1 MFQGKMKAL
10 TFSYDDGVF
19 QDRRLIKIFNKYGIK
34 CTFNLNSDM
43 LGSAAAFFSHGMTIP
58 RVVPR
63 ASEIAAI
70 YQGHE
75 VAAHTLSHAM
85 LPNLPDEEVI
95 REVENDRRALS
106 EIVGYDVVG
115 LAYPNG
121 GVNYDQRVVKLL
133 QKHTGIRYAR
143 TLVCTNSFDRQTENL
158 LEYRPTVSH
167 NCGWDNLF
175 RLAHEFVAL
184 KPETP
189 KVFYIWGHSYE
200 FDKGDSWEK
209 MEELCSILAEKDD
222 IFYGTNKEVLL
233 CE

>member
-1 MFQGKMKAL
+1 MFHGKMKAL

-19 QDRRLIKIFNKYGIK
+19 QDRRLLKIFNKYGLK
-34 CTFNLNSDM
+34 GTFNLNSDM
-43 LGSAAAFFSHGMTIP
+43 LGSATAFFSHGMTIP

-70 YQGHE
+70 YEGHE
-75 VAAHTLSHAM
+75 VAAHTLTHAM
-85 LPNLPDEEVI
+85 LPKLSDEDVI
-95 REVENDRRALS
+95 REVENDRLALS
-106 EIVGYDVVG
+106 EIVGYEVVG

-121 GVNYDQRVVKLL
+121 GENYDQRVIHLL
-133 QKHTGIRYAR
+133 KAHTGIRYAR
-143 TLVCTNSFDRQTENL
+143 TLISTNSFDRQTENL
-158 LEYRPTVSH
+158 LEYRPTVYH

-184 KPETP
+184 KPDTP

-209 MEELCSILAEKDD
+209 MEELCSILSGKDD

-233 CE
+233 GE